1 MKVKVAATQM
11 SISWDIENNIAKA
24 TKMVEDA
31 VKEGANIVLLQEL
44 FKTPYFSFKVG
55 IYFFIFYMRNICI

>member
-1 MKVKVAATQM
+1 MKVKVAATPM
-11 SISWDIENNIAKA
+11 SITWDIENNIAKA

-44 FKTPYFSFKVG
+44 FKAPYCCQKEK
-55 IYFFIFYMRNICI
+55 YE